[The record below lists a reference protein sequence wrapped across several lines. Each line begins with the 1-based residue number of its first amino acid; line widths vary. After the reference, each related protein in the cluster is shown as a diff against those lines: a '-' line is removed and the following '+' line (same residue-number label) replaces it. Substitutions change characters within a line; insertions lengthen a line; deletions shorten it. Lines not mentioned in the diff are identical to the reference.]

1 MNRYASYDKLRD
13 LSNELHKH
21 AEELK

>member
-1 MNRYASYDKLRD
+1 MTRYASFDKLRD
-13 LSNELHKH
+13 LSMELNKH